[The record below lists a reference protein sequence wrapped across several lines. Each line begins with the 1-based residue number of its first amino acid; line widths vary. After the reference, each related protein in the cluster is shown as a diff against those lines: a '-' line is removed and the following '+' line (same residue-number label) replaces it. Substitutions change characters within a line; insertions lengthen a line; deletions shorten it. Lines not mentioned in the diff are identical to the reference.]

1 MYINILPTSCN
12 RPNIKRSFKERI
24 STLLF
29 TSMLINTYIDRR
41 TVSKYIDGYSKC
53 DTRKRGSK
61 IDEYY
66 DVIDYLLLFTSMLIN
81 TYIPPCKPQGLYQ
94 SVIRSV
100 HS

>member
-1 MYINILPTSCN
+1 MSDTLLLVVIFLMLLVGALEKLFPQKLNMCKILLCIISLILTTSCN

-29 TSMLINTYIDRR
+29 TSMLINTYI
-41 TVSKYIDGYSKC
+41 
-53 DTRKRGSK
+53 
-61 IDEYY
+61 
-66 DVIDYLLLFTSMLIN
+66 
-81 TYIPPCKPQGLYQ
+81 PPCKPQGLYQ